1 MTPICRLICNAPCVS
16 HPLVYHGVHRMAT
29 KKAIELSVELRTIS
43 EKRSS
48 TQQHLKVRIS
58 FISTGYV
65 KSMIFHIL
73 TVCLY
78 VPTILAIVV
87 APLEDLIVTSG
98 CSISIVFRVQ
108 LYIAIVACGHH
119 HN

>member
-1 MTPICRLICNAPCVS
+1 
-16 HPLVYHGVHRMAT
+16 
-29 KKAIELSVELRTIS
+29 
-43 EKRSS
+43 
-48 TQQHLKVRIS
+48 
-58 FISTGYV
+58 
-65 KSMIFHIL
+65 MIFHIL